1 MVRTTNLV
9 IDIML
14 PFITNK
20 NLIEGLARS
29 EINSFRNGAHGA
41 QNVEWILKFGETKV
55 TLGGDKYWFYHGQL
69 EKRLSGQNIS
79 ELPLIGIPGGYLGIQ
94 AFYLILENFWRN
106 LVKHDRDKVENKLR
120 NNENLKIYIEIEEN
134 PEYTCFW
141 KISLWADVETVKGTA
156 EKIRK
161 ILKNEKGSIIDE
173 EGKLIPEGWG
183 TKEMLIG
190 AGYLR
195 GSKLIDLQQKPT
207 EILGCC
213 EKDGKYLCYEFDV
226 LKPMR
231 LFILSDIKIENN
243 IKKALSAKGV
253 WVGSKLEEDYII
265 PTEYLIGDSKTTSKI
280 NDSLKPIKSF
290 EIKDLNINELTDEN
304 ELNNLLI
311 ELEKKFIDCLK
322 GDIENIHF
330 IVRSPNTDDR
340 KLIIENLYNKFNSYK
355 ISLSKGEFIKNLRDN
370 KLSENEKKILKQYSN
385 KKTFLVIFDRH
396 GDYYEIVKNYFFN
409 ENKNNQLF
417 YEPYEG
423 GSYTAF
429 TLQHVPMDDNEKAH
443 LILRL
448 ISSALL
454 KVVILDERLQQILND
469 TIWTFGS
476 GSVSVSIQAL
486 KLLEMMHIYIP
497 RFRDCNLEGPK
508 DTEITRFVEEKKPHI
523 LSIHAGIL
531 DKMGC
536 KTEDD
541 ILRWVESI
549 KNKMDK
555 DIKRVIIHS
564 GRGIPVNVP
573 ELKVPFIGYT
583 AIEHWLTSKGLK
595 SKYALVEE
603 LLSARGVK
611 R

>member
-20 NLIEGLARS
+20 KLIEGLARS
-29 EINSFRNGAHGA
+29 EIRSFREGTRGAK
-41 QNVEWILKFGETKV
+41 NIKWILKFGETEV
-55 TLGGDKYWFYHGQL
+55 ILGGDEYWFDPGQQGN
-69 EKRLSGQNIS
+69 RLNEQSDKIS
-79 ELPLIGIPGGYLGIQ
+79 KMPLIGIPGGYLGIQ

-106 LVKHDRDKVENKLR
+106 LVKHNRDKVEEKLNK
-120 NNENLKIYIEIEEN
+120 NENLKIYIEIEEN
-134 PEYTCFW
+134 PKDTCFW
-141 KISLWADVETVKGTA
+141 KVSLWADVEIKKGTA
-156 EKIRK
+156 EKIRE
-161 ILKNEKGSIIDE
+161 ILKNEKGTIIDE
-173 EGKLIPEGWG
+173 EGKIIPEGWG

-207 EILGCC
+207 EILGCS
-213 EKDGKYLCYEFDV
+213 EKDDKYLCYEFDV

-231 LFILSDIKIENN
+231 LFILSDKKIENN
-243 IKKALSAKGV
+243 IKKELSAKGV
-253 WVGSKLEEDYII
+253 WVGSKLKEDSII
-265 PTEYLIGDSKTTSKI
+265 PTEYLIGNPKI
-280 NDSLKPIKSF
+280 YDSLKPIKFF
-290 EIKDLNINELTDEN
+290 EIKDLNINELTKEN
-304 ELNNLLI
+304 KLNNLLI

-322 GDIENIHF
+322 GNIENIHF
-330 IVRSPNTDDR
+330 IVRSPYPDDR

-355 ISLSKGEFIKNLRDN
+355 ISLSKGKFIKNLRDN
-370 KLSENEKKILKQYSN
+370 KLLENEKKILKQYSN
-385 KKTFLVIFDRH
+385 KETFLVIFDRH
-396 GDYYEIVKNYFFN
+396 GDYYETVKNYFFN
-409 ENKNNQLF
+409 ENKNQLF

-454 KVVILDERLQQILND
+454 KVVILDERLQQILNNAE
-469 TIWTFGS
+469 WTFGS

-486 KLLEMMHIYIP
+486 ECLEMMHIYIP
-497 RFRDCNLEGPK
+497 SLKDCDLENPENGK
-508 DTEITRFVEEKKPHI
+508 IIKFVENKKPHI

-536 KTEDD
+536 KKEDD
-541 ILRWVESI
+541 ILKWVKEI
-549 KNKMDK
+549 ENHMDEN
-555 DIKRVIIHS
+555 IKRVIIHS

-611 R
+611 K